1 MSNIKKGDVV
11 YLKSGGPAMTVQNI
25 DSNEVVCI
33 WFNNDNEQALTKIF
47 DIEALKIS
55 KDTKQAL
62 GTVSS
67 INE

>member
-62 GTVSS
+62 GAVSS